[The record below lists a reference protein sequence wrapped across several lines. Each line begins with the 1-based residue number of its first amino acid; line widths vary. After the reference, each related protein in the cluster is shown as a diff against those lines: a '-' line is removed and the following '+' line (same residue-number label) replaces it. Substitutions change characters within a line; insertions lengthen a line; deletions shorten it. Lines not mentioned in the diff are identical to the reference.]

1 MTNFK
6 AANWN
11 AKGHDTA
18 LTYWNQNIAQFW
30 TEEEFSVEK
39 DLGAWDSLTDVERDV
54 YKKVLAGLTL
64 LDTRQASEG
73 MPLISLHIR
82 DEQSKAVLSFMGMME
97 HIHAKSYSHIFTTLL
112 PSQETDF
119 LLNGWVAQQPH
130 LQRKADTVVSYYEEL
145 FRPRVR
151 PYTLYMALVHSVF
164 LESFLFYSGFYFP
177 VYLAGQGRMIASG
190 EIIRKIIMDESIHG
204 SYVGLKA
211 QELRQQLT
219 DVEREAADR
228 EMYTSLEALFKNEE
242 AYTHEIY
249 GKLGIASDVIEYV
262 KYNANRALQNLGF
275 EPFFEHAPVNP
286 IVLNGLD
293 TETKNHDFFSTKGD
307 GYTIS
312 LNVETLRDED
322 FNFDNV

>member
-1 MTNFK
+1 
-6 AANWN
+6 
-11 AKGHDTA
+11 
-18 LTYWNQNIAQFW
+18 
-30 TEEEFSVEK
+30 
-39 DLGAWDSLTDVERDV
+39 
-54 YKKVLAGLTL
+54 
-64 LDTRQASEG
+64 
-73 MPLISLHIR
+73 
-82 DEQSKAVLSFMGMME
+82 
-97 HIHAKSYSHIFTTLL
+97 
-112 PSQETDF
+112 
-119 LLNGWVAQQPH
+119 
-130 LQRKADTVVSYYEEL
+130 
-145 FRPRVR
+145 
-151 PYTLYMALVHSVF
+151 
-164 LESFLFYSGFYFP
+164 
-177 VYLAGQGRMIASG
+177 
-190 EIIRKIIMDESIHG
+190 MDESIHG
-204 SYVGLKA
+204 SFVGLLA

-228 EMYTSLEALFKNEE
+228 EMYASLEALFKNEE

-249 GKLGIASDVIEYV
+249 GKLGIANDVIEYV

>member
-1 MTNFK
+1 MTNYK

-11 AKGHDTA
+11 AKGKDTA
-18 LTYWNQNIAQFW
+18 LMYWNQNVAQFW
-30 TEEEFSVEK
+30 SEEEFSVDK
-39 DLGAWDSLTDVERDV
+39 DLGAWDSLTEAEQDV

-82 DEQSKAVLSFMGMME
+82 DEQKKAVLAFMGMME

-112 PSQETDF
+112 PSQETDY
-119 LLNGWVAQQPH
+119 LLNEWVAEQPH
-130 LQRKADTVVSYYEEL
+130 LQRKAETVVNYYEEL
-145 FRPRVR
+145 IRHRAK
-151 PYTLYMALVHSVF
+151 PYDLYMALVHSVF

-177 VYLAGQGRMIASG
+177 VYLAGQGRMTASG

-204 SYVGLKA
+204 SFVGLLA
-211 QELRQQLT
+211 QEIRQQLSDT
-219 DVEREAADR
+219 EREWADR
-228 EMYTSLEALFKNEE
+228 EMYESLEKLFENEE
-242 AYTHEIY
+242 AYTYEIY
-249 GKLGIASDVIEYV
+249 GKLGIASDVVEYV

-312 LNVETLRDED
+312 LNVERLRDED